1 MTDDRQARGKALAE
15 RYFGPGVPDEWR
27 EVSPDLADLTEG
39 FAFGDLWSRPGLG
52 LRDRALVAV
61 AVTAAI
67 RAEPQL
73 AWHVRGALRAGLSP
87 EEIRE
92 AIIAVTGFAGFPA
105 SWNGLRVA
113 EAVMAEGAD
122 VESA

>member
-1 MTDDRQARGKALAE
+1 MSDDRQIRGRELAE
-15 RYFGPGVPDEWR
+15 RYFGSGVPDEWR
-27 EVSPDLADLTEG
+27 EVSPDLAELTEG

-52 LRDRALVAV
+52 LRDRALIAV

-73 AWHVRGALRAGLSP
+73 AWHIRGAQRVGVTP
-87 EEIRE
+87 DEIRE
-92 AIIAVTGFAGFPA
+92 AIIAITGFAGFPA

-113 EAVMAEGAD
+113 EAVIAEAAD
-122 VESA
+122 ATSA